1 MRCGHCSDLLYCSHV
16 NGSCLTGCKPGYE
29 GKRCQQSNDE
39 QVQGWKR
46 IKLLKKNTE
55 EIMMFPKRLLTK
67 RHLRSLVK
75 LTNQKSMN
83 HVSKLLEDKQ

>member
-1 MRCGHCSDLLYCSHV
+1 MSRDITSQLHFNVYFFSG
-16 NGSCLTGCKPGYE
+16 
-29 GKRCQQSNDE
+29 NDE
-39 QVQGWKR
+39 QVRGWQR
-46 IKLLKKNTE
+46 IKLMKKNTE

-83 HVSKLLEDKQ
+83 HVSKLLQDKQ